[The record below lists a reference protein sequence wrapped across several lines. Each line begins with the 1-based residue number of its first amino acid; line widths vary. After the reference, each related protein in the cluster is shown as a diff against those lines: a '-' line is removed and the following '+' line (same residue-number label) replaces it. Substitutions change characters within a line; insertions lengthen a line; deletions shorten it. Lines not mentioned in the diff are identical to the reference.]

1 MSALSFIWIM
11 IYAPQQCSHFPPTMR
26 LIWGA
31 PGPWSTVSLQY
42 GVLQIFIILKPPNMS
57 NYSAFKPTGGTSTG
71 TRHHHHPSPSRAT
84 LARKYQGSHS
94 ALIRVDL
101 NLGVWTYSWWWLRV
115 ADIVRYGLLHWL
127 ILVAQS
133 AAHNIWLYTLDAE
146 VTKLFEAACCQ
157 SVCLRPIWQLHPR
170 VSCPHQLN
178 IGVNTEHVWH
188 VTLLAPAPMT
198 GDWRREARG
207 RVAQQER
214 NTFFKAELKIIS
226 LISCCAGK
234 WCEAL
239 WGNHTMLCYQGSS
252 RLASLCCNHCCWQN

>member
-115 ADIVRYGLLHWL
+115 ADIVRYGYGLLHWL
-127 ILVAQS
+127 ILGAQS
-133 AAHNIWLYTLDAE
+133 SHILFDSMLDGGDKVIWGCVL
-146 VTKLFEAACCQ
+146 
-157 SVCLRPIWQLHPR
+157 SVC
-170 VSCPHQLN
+170 VSSTN
-178 IGVNTEHVWH
+178 
-188 VTLLAPAPMT
+188 LAAAPE
-198 GDWRREARG
+198 G
-207 RVAQQER
+207 
-214 NTFFKAELKIIS
+214 
-226 LISCCAGK
+226 
-234 WCEAL
+234 
-239 WGNHTMLCYQGSS
+239 
-252 RLASLCCNHCCWQN
+252 

>member
-127 ILVAQS
+127 IILGAQS

-178 IGVNTEHVWH
+178 IGVNTGHGTRDTARTRANDWGLVTGSTWPRGSTRKKPIFQSWAENNFPNFLLCGEVVWGI
-188 VTLLAPAPMT
+188 V
-198 GDWRREARG
+198 R
-207 RVAQQER
+207 
-214 NTFFKAELKIIS
+214 
-226 LISCCAGK
+226 
-234 WCEAL
+234 
-239 WGNHTMLCYQGSS
+239 
-252 RLASLCCNHCCWQN
+252 

>member
-101 NLGVWTYSWWWLRV
+101 NLGVWTYSWWWLKSGWYSKIW
-115 ADIVRYGLLHWL
+115 AAPQGAENSHIILLT
-127 ILVAQS
+127 
-133 AAHNIWLYTLDAE
+133 LYTRLGDK
-146 VTKLFEAACCQ
+146 VIWGCVL
-157 SVCLRPIWQLHPR
+157 SVC
-170 VSCPHQLN
+170 VSATN
-178 IGVNTEHVWH
+178 
-188 VTLLAPAPMT
+188 LAAAPE
-198 GDWRREARG
+198 G
-207 RVAQQER
+207 
-214 NTFFKAELKIIS
+214 
-226 LISCCAGK
+226 
-234 WCEAL
+234 
-239 WGNHTMLCYQGSS
+239 
-252 RLASLCCNHCCWQN
+252 

>member
-127 ILVAQS
+127 ILGAQS
-133 AAHNIWLYTLDAE
+133 AARNIWLYTRRW
-146 VTKLFEAACCQ
+146 Q
-157 SVCLRPIWQLHPR
+157 SYLRLRAVSLCVFDQFGSCTRGLVVPISWTLVSTRDTCDTWHCSHPR
-170 VSCPHQLN
+170 QWRV
-178 IGVNTEHVWH
+178 
-188 VTLLAPAPMT
+188 T
-198 GDWRREARG
+198 GDG
-207 RVAQQER
+207 KHVAAWLNKKE
-214 NTFFKAELKIIS
+214 THFSKLSWK
-226 LISCCAGK
+226 
-234 WCEAL
+234 
-239 WGNHTMLCYQGSS
+239 
-252 RLASLCCNHCCWQN
+252 